1 MKEYKLLLGG
11 KWVDGEEKK
20 EIRFPYDGRKIADVH
35 IAGEDMA
42 EKSLDMAEKAF
53 ETTKKLTSEER
64 YNILSAVSRR
74 LKELEEEMAE
84 EITLSCGK
92 PIKDAITEVKRA
104 QFTFL
109 TAAEEAKRIPGEIY
123 SLDMRKGAEERW
135 AIIRRFPLGIIFGVS
150 PFNFPLNLVAHKLA
164 PAIASGNAIIIR
176 PATQTATVALRLG
189 EILYE
194 AGLPEGALSVLP
206 STYGAAD
213 RIIAD
218 DRVKLLTFTGSA
230 DVGWRL
236 KKKAVKKRVVL
247 ELGGNAA
254 SVIEPDTNF
263 NWAVERNVLGA
274 YNYSGQVCISVQRIY
289 VHRSLYDRFVDEFV
303 KRVKKLKVG
312 DPLDPEVRVGPMINE
327 AAVEKTL
334 EWVEEAEKMGGKVLT
349 GGERRGKILT
359 PMVIVDVPHRAK
371 VVSEEAFAPLVVI
384 IPYDEFEE
392 AISRVNDSRYGLQA
406 GVFTND
412 LIKARYA
419 YENLVVGGVVLN
431 DVPSFRVDHMMY
443 GGVKDSGFG
452 REGLR
457 YAIEEMTEPR
467 LLVLNT
473 RFS

>member
-1 MKEYKLLLGG
+1 MKEYKVLLGG
-11 KWVDGEEKK
+11 KWVEGREKR
-20 EIRFPYDGRKIADVH
+20 EIRFPYDDRKIAEVH
-35 IAGEDMA
+35 IAGVDIA
-42 EKSLDMAEKAF
+42 EEALDLAKKAF
-53 ETTKKLTSEER
+53 ETTKRLTSEER
-64 YNILSAVSRR
+64 YNILATVSRR
-74 LKELEEEMAE
+74 LKDLEREMAE
-84 EITLSCGK
+84 DITLSCGK

-135 AIIRRFPLGIIFGVS
+135 AIIRRFPIGVIFGIS

-164 PAIASGNAIIIR
+164 PAIASGNTIIIR

-206 STYGAAD
+206 STYDAAD

-218 DRVKLLTFTGSA
+218 SRVKLLTFTGSA
-230 DVGWRL
+230 DVGWKL
-236 KKKAVKKRVVL
+236 KERAVKKRVVL

-254 SVIEPDTNF
+254 SVVEPDTSF
-263 NWAVERNVLGA
+263 DWAVERNVLGA

-289 VHRSLYDRFVDEFV
+289 VHRSLYDRFVSEFV
-303 KRVKKLKVG
+303 KRVKKLKIG
-312 DPLDPEVRVGPMINE
+312 DPLDPDVKVGPMIND
-327 AAVEKTL
+327 AAVEKTI
-334 EWVEEAEKMGGKVLT
+334 EWVEEAKKMGGKILI
-349 GGERRGKILT
+349 GGERKGRILT
-359 PMVIVDVPHRAK
+359 PMVIVDVPHEAK

-384 IPYDEFEE
+384 LPYDDFEE
-392 AISRVNDSRYGLQA
+392 AIDRVNDSRYGLQA
-406 GVFTND
+406 GVFTNN
-412 LIKARYA
+412 LLKARYA

-473 RFS
+473 KFS